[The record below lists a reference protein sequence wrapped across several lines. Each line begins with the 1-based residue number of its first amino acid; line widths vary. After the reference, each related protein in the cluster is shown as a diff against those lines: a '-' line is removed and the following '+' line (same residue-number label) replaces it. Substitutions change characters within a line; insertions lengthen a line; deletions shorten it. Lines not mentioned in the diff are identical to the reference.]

1 MTPRAWGMSE
11 LKEFFAPFVKQ
22 KVDPANGVI
31 YGVSVITSGIK
42 ARGHDLEVDST
53 TLSQIKECAEKLG
66 TVPVKWNH
74 RTGADAVAGYL
85 ENFRIEGGKL
95 LGDWHLLK
103 SHSQYGQAIE
113 MAERMPRNVGLSAA
127 FMGEDEL
134 SGGVKKAR
142 CSELISVDL
151 VAQPAANPDGLFE
164 AKLPSQPTEL
174 ASQVDT
180 ANQDRMENTQTT
192 PTAAAQGEPSLKDV
206 LAALTQLS
214 EQVAAQQETIAAL
227 QNGAGEQDNDISLE
241 EIMSLS
247 EQDIAALVQSGEI
260 TEEDAA
266 GIVAYQ
272 NEIMAEVE
280 AAEGEAE
287 GEEKGELATAGAG
300 VETSAGSSST
310 GSSAELSA
318 LQKQVKELSARF
330 EREDAASENAEI
342 EHYFSTIEG
351 NLTKLAEEKAKLT
364 ELSEKL
370 TAENEALR
378 AAVKTGTRPLAFSA
392 EGRAV
397 SGSNGELHEFESRVK
412 SHTDSGKT
420 HAQAVML
427 AHKENPEAHQDW
439 IRQQSK

>member
-1 MTPRAWGMSE
+1 MTE
-11 LKEFFAPFVKQ
+11 LKEFFAPFVTQ
-22 KVDPANGVI
+22 KVDPANGII

-103 SHSQYGQAIE
+103 THAQYGQAIE
-113 MAERMPRNVGLSAA
+113 MAQRMPRNVGLSAA
-127 FMGEDEL
+127 FLGEDEV
-134 SGGVKKAR
+134 SGGAKKAR

-151 VAQPAANPDGLFE
+151 VAQPAANPNGLFE
-164 AKLPSQPTEL
+164 AKLPGDPTEL

-180 ANQDRMENTQTT
+180 STHNRMDQNTNTQTN
-192 PTAAAQGEPSLKDV
+192 AAAAEGEPSMKDL
-206 LAALTQLS
+206 LAALNQLS

-227 QNGAGEQDNDISLE
+227 QGAGNEEAEDISLE
-241 EIMSLS
+241 EIMSLT
-247 EQDIAALVQSGEI
+247 EQDIAQLLQAGEI

-266 GIVAYQ
+266 GIQAYQ
-272 NEIMAEVE
+272 AEVLAAVE
-280 AAEGEAE
+280 AEEAGE
-287 GEEKGELATAGAG
+287 GEEGEGELATAGAAADG
-300 VETSAGSSST
+300 SDSSST

-318 LQKQVKELSARF
+318 LQNQVRELSARF
-330 EREDAASENAEI
+330 EREDAAAENAEI

-351 NLTKLAEEKAKLT
+351 NLTALAEEKAKLT

-370 TAENEALR
+370 QAENEALR
-378 AAVKTGTRPLAFSA
+378 HAVKTGTRPLAFSA
-392 EGRAV
+392 EGRATT
-397 SGSNGELHEFESRVK
+397 GSHGELHEFESRVK
-412 SHTDSGKT
+412 THTDSGKT

-439 IRQQSK
+439 ILRQSK

>member
-1 MTPRAWGMSE
+1 MAD
-11 LKEFFAPFVKQ
+11 LKEFFAPFVTQ
-22 KVDPANGVI
+22 KVDPANGII

-42 ARGHDLEVDST
+42 ARGHDLEVDAT
-53 TLSQIKECAEKLG
+53 TLSQLKECAEKLG

-74 RTGADAVAGYL
+74 RSGADAVAGYL

-127 FMGEDEL
+127 FIGEDEI
-134 SGGVKKAR
+134 SGGQKRAR

-151 VAQPAANPDGLFE
+151 VAQPAANPNGLFE
-164 AKLPSQPTEL
+164 ARHEGDPVEL

-180 ANQDRMENTQTT
+180 SSQNRMDQNTTT
-192 PTAAAQGEPSLKDV
+192 NPNAAAQGEPSLKDV

-214 EQVAAQQETIAAL
+214 EQVSAQQETIAAL
-227 QNGAGEQDNDISLE
+227 QNGAGEQNDDISLE

-247 EQDIAALVQSGEI
+247 HEDIAALVQAGEI

-272 NEIMAEVE
+272 NEIAAEVE
-280 AAEGEAE
+280 ALEGQEGEGE
-287 GEEKGELATAGAG
+287 GEGQGELVGAG
-300 VETSAGSSST
+300 VEGSTAGSDSSST

-318 LQKQVKELSARF
+318 LQNQVRELSARF
-330 EREDAASENAEI
+330 EREDAATENAEI

-351 NLTKLAEEKAKLT
+351 NLTRLAEEKAQLT
-364 ELSEKL
+364 ELSQNL
-370 TAENEALR
+370 AAENEALR

-392 EGRAV
+392 EGRATN
-397 SGSNGELHEFESRVK
+397 GQGGELHEFESRVK
-412 SHTDSGKT
+412 THTDSGKS
-420 HAQAVML
+420 HAEAVRL
-427 AHKENPEAHQDW
+427 AHKENPDAHRDW
-439 IRQQSK
+439 INNQSK